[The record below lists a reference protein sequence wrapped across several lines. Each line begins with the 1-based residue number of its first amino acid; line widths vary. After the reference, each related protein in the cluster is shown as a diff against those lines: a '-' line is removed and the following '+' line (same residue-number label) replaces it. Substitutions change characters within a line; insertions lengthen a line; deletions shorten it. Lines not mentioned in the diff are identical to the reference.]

1 MEKREYQELVRN
13 TTPKPRRMTHSILAF
28 LSGGIVGAA
37 SEVIRA
43 LLVNYYH
50 FKDVD
55 AVSMVIFILIIGA
68 CFMTSFYDFD
78 KLVIKFKAGLI
89 IPITGFAHSIQSS
102 ALDYKKDGLV
112 TGLGANF
119 FKLAGSV
126 ILYGIVSAFIFTILK
141 VVFLWLV

>member
-1 MEKREYQELVRN
+1 MEKREYQELVKN
-13 TTPKPRRMTHSILAF
+13 TTPKPRKMTHSVLAF
-28 LSGGIVGAA
+28 LSGGILAA
-37 SEVIRA
+37 MCEILRA

-50 FKDVD
+50 FKNND
-55 AVSMVIFILIIGA
+55 AVSIVIFVLIIGA
-68 CFMTSFYDFD
+68 CFMTAFFDFD

-102 ALDYKKDGLV
+102 AMDYKKDGLI

-126 ILYGIVSAFIFTILK
+126 ILYGIVSSFIFAILK
-141 VVFLWLV
+141 VVFYG

>member
-28 LSGGIVGAA
+28 LSGGIMGTA

-68 CFMTSFYDFD
+68 CFMTAFYDFD

>member
-1 MEKREYQELVRN
+1 MEKREYQELVKN
-13 TTPKPRRMTHSILAF
+13 TTPKPRKMTHSVLAF
-28 LSGGIVGAA
+28 LFGGILAA
-37 SEVIRA
+37 MCEILRA

-50 FKDVD
+50 FKNND
-55 AVSMVIFILIIGA
+55 AVSIVIFVLIIGA
-68 CFMTSFYDFD
+68 CFMTAFFDFD

-102 ALDYKKDGLV
+102 AMDYKKDGLI

-126 ILYGIVSAFIFTILK
+126 ILYGIVSSFIFAILK
-141 VVFLWLV
+141 VVFYG